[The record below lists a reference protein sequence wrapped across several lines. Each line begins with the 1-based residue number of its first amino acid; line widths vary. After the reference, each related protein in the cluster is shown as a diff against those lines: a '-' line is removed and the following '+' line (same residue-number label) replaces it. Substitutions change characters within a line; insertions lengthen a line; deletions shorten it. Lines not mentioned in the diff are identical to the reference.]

1 MKEEEILQLVRER
14 MKDRPKIVSM
24 FENCYQ
30 DTLEKTIIRQEDGQV
45 FMLTG
50 DIPRWEFWNC
60 MEAADGT
67 TYISVYSDSV
77 LVEVLR
83 GREKYPV
90 KRYCKLS
97 KGIQDTLRS
106 AASFHL
112 FS

>member
-50 DIPRWEFWNC
+50 DIQHEP
-60 MEAADGT
+60 APPV
-67 TYISVYSDSV
+67 SV
-77 LVEVLR
+77 
-83 GREKYPV
+83 G
-90 KRYCKLS
+90 
-97 KGIQDTLRS
+97 GGG
-106 AASFHL
+106 
-112 FS
+112 